1 MDGRFARDDNV
12 WFNQLGKAFLADDAF
27 AFQLTFAQQHPN
39 PALQAVQVG
48 VQTAAWVACLSDYL
62 VHAENFAVL
71 LRIRHGCVLVL
82 DGVDAAEVHIHSQR
96 VANLFFQQLLPSLS
110 GQTFTQVT
118 QCYIH
123 LVLVAVLLSEAVCRW
138 EVSDAAN
145 QVCSVLADKGAHDVM
160 AAQTGAVASHIT
172 RGDVFLGI
180 FVHHFE
186 VRHQLFDRSIPGHL
200 AFVAQLTGNHGRK
213 CFRAGCDLEQGL
225 AVHRFAFF
233 RIRLTK
239 ALLEQHLAVFNGNQD
254 TASHSILFSDLFNGF
269 I

>member
-1 MDGRFARDDNV
+1 M
-12 WFNQLGKAFLADDAF
+12 
-27 AFQLTFAQQHPN
+27 
-39 PALQAVQVG
+39 
-48 VQTAAWVACLSDYL
+48 
-62 VHAENFAVL
+62 
-71 LRIRHGCVLVL
+71 
-82 DGVDAAEVHIHSQR
+82 
-96 VANLFFQQLLPSLS
+96 
-110 GQTFTQVT
+110 
-118 QCYIH
+118 
-123 LVLVAVLLSEAVCRW
+123 
-138 EVSDAAN
+138 
-145 QVCSVLADKGAHDVM
+145 
-160 AAQTGAVASHIT
+160 
-172 RGDVFLGI
+172 FLGI

-213 CFRAGCDLEQGL
+213 CFRAGCNLEQGL